1 MLEQERKE
9 HTLVCL
15 SSSPSSINTI
25 QVASKIADTF
35 KGQFTALYVE
45 NRESEHLSKEDK
57 ERLEKHIKIA
67 EKLGAEIVTTHGEDV
82 LLQINEYARMS
93 NVTRIVV
100 GRRLEE
106 HKLFSIGK
114 SFTERLI
121 QDNPEREIY
130 IVPDKSENSI
140 HFKQKNLAVRKDKV
154 VLSDIVIT
162 ALLLAL
168 CTWMGLLFFHLGFTD
183 ANIITVY
190 LLGVLLT
197 SILTKGYVCSVLFSF
212 SSVVLFNY
220 FMTEPRLTL
229 YAYGSGYP
237 VTFIIMLTA
246 SILSGTLASKLKD
259 HAKLSAQAAF
269 RTQILFDTNQL
280 LQKAND
286 DTEIIEI
293 TCTQL
298 TKLLS
303 RNIVAYTVKDSSL
316 SNGFLFSNDNNQKD
330 LSLLDDDEK
339 EVAKWVLE
347 NKRRAGATSTHFNH
361 TKCLYLA
368 IRIGGKVYGV
378 VGIPVKENKLDAF
391 EYSILL
397 SILGE
402 CALALDNA
410 RNAKE
415 KEVAAI
421 RAKDEQLRADLLRSI
436 SHDLR
441 TPLTSISGNA
451 STLLYLDQKIDDETR
466 KQIYTDIYDD
476 SEWLTNVVEN
486 LLSVTRLNDG
496 KLQINLSLQVV
507 EDVIDEALKHVNR
520 KISEHH
526 LVKDYSETILLANM
540 DARLIIQVIINLVDN
555 AIKYTPVGSTIT
567 VRARKEENKVKI
579 SVIDDGPGIKDEQKP
594 HIFEMFFTG
603 QNKVIDSQRSLGLG
617 LALCKSIIN
626 THGGELTLTD
636 AVPHGCNFTFTLE
649 SKEVNINEQ

>member
-212 SSVVLFNY
+212 SSVILFNY

-303 RNIVAYTVKDSSL
+303 RNIVAYTVKDNSL
-316 SNGFLFSNDNNQKD
+316 SK
-330 LSLLDDDEK
+330 
-339 EVAKWVLE
+339 
-347 NKRRAGATSTHFNH
+347 
-361 TKCLYLA
+361 
-368 IRIGGKVYGV
+368 
-378 VGIPVKENKLDAF
+378 
-391 EYSILL
+391 
-397 SILGE
+397 
-402 CALALDNA
+402 
-410 RNAKE
+410 
-415 KEVAAI
+415 
-421 RAKDEQLRADLLRSI
+421 
-436 SHDLR
+436 
-441 TPLTSISGNA
+441 
-451 STLLYLDQKIDDETR
+451 
-466 KQIYTDIYDD
+466 
-476 SEWLTNVVEN
+476 
-486 LLSVTRLNDG
+486 
-496 KLQINLSLQVV
+496 
-507 EDVIDEALKHVNR
+507 
-520 KISEHH
+520 
-526 LVKDYSETILLANM
+526 
-540 DARLIIQVIINLVDN
+540 
-555 AIKYTPVGSTIT
+555 
-567 VRARKEENKVKI
+567 
-579 SVIDDGPGIKDEQKP
+579 
-594 HIFEMFFTG
+594 
-603 QNKVIDSQRSLGLG
+603 
-617 LALCKSIIN
+617 
-626 THGGELTLTD
+626 
-636 AVPHGCNFTFTLE
+636 
-649 SKEVNINEQ
+649 